1 MRFSGVFYVVT
12 IRRVHDILRD
22 RLQEEGKSTQGTHA
36 VVLKDLLYLS

>member
-22 RLQEEGKSTQGTHA
+22 THA